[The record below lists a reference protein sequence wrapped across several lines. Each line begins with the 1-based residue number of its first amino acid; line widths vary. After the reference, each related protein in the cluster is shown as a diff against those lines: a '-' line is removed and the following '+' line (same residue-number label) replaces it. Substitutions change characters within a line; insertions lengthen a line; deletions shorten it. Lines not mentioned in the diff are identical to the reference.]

1 MNFVKITVS
10 AIFKPIH
17 AGMPECAGLCRILPN
32 MEPGIRTFLQR
43 LVATI
48 GLVLLWMTVNI
59 LPGIRLNYAFPEDKI
74 TIGNIVFYIWF
85 VASGIAVARWLIRL
99 WKQPIDFE

>member
-1 MNFVKITVS
+1 
-10 AIFKPIH
+10 
-17 AGMPECAGLCRILPN
+17 
-32 MEPGIRTFLQR
+32 
-43 LVATI
+43 
-48 GLVLLWMTVNI
+48 MTVNI